1 MLITYITIGT
11 IGTAIFLLCWYFF
24 SPEAKDLVESDWK
37 EYERTLSKPDK
48 DKEKNKK

>member
-1 MLITYITIGT
+1 MLITYIT

-24 SPEAKDLVESDWK
+24 SPGAKDLVESDWK

>member
-1 MLITYITIGT
+1 MEVITGLTMGM
-11 IGTAIFLLCWYFF
+11 AVFLLCWYFF

>member
-1 MLITYITIGT
+1 MLITYIT

-24 SPEAKDLVESDWK
+24 SPGAKELVEQDWK

>member
-1 MLITYITIGT
+1 MLITYIT

-48 DKEKNKK
+48 DKKKKNKK